1 MLIPPVI
8 FSFRSSSPSS
18 HDHSS
23 EAPRFVQTSLNN
35 HNVVIFHCT
44 ACSKAS
50 LERSFFYLKR
60 GCLVCKNLTWNNGV
74 VIVWRP
80 SLAKPTLWTDGGRH
94 FLLVVA
100 IVTRSLSNAVASTSV
115 ERASCLWK
123 IERSSLSAAQYGRI
137 CPTEAQ
143 QGLSNFSF
151 FQTWL
156 SVVYQHYNTRSLW
169 CKVHCCVQLWL
180 YMHALYGVIANP
192 ISRSLRYQL
201 NR

>member
-44 ACSKAS
+44 AYSKAS
-50 LERSFFYLKR
+50 LERSFFYLNVDAMF
-60 GCLVCKNLTWNNGV
+60 CLNLTWNNGV
-74 VIVWRP
+74 VIVLRP
-80 SLAKPTLWTDGGRH
+80 SLAKPKLWTDGGRH

-100 IVTRSLSNAVASTSV
+100 IVTRTQLHRLTSV
-115 ERASCLWK
+115 AQERASCLWK

-143 QGLSNFSF
+143 QGFSNFSF

-156 SVVYQHYNTRSLW
+156 SVV
-169 CKVHCCVQLWL
+169 
-180 YMHALYGVIANP
+180 
-192 ISRSLRYQL
+192 
-201 NR
+201 

>member
-1 MLIPPVI
+1 MP
-8 FSFRSSSPSS
+8 
-18 HDHSS
+18 
-23 EAPRFVQTSLNN
+23 
-35 HNVVIFHCT
+35 
-44 ACSKAS
+44 
-50 LERSFFYLKR
+50 YLRESDLKY
-60 GCLVCKNLTWNNGV
+60 GV
-74 VIVWRP
+74 VIVWRL

-100 IVTRSLSNAVASTSV
+100 IVTRWLSKAVASIDKRRKSILLV
-115 ERASCLWK
+115 KL

-143 QGLSNFSF
+143 QGFSNFSF

-156 SVVYQHYNTRSLW
+156 SVVYQHYYTCSLW
-169 CKVHCCVQLWL
+169 CKVHCCVLLWL
-180 YMHALYGVIANP
+180 YTHALCGVIAKP